1 MGSSVGADDEEI
13 EPAIVVVIRER
24 RVRRTRRQRYSR
36 PITGIANE
44 TALHAIKVSL
54 RRTTSDAR
62 DEQVVDPVTVD
73 VGYRQRSCA
82 SRLSLIMF
90 PRQSVFFADSD
101 DIFL

>member
-44 TALHAIKVSL
+44 PALHAIKVSL
-54 RRTTSDAR
+54 RRATSDAR
-62 DEQVVDPVTVD
+62 DEQVVDPATVD
-73 VGYRQRSCA
+73 VAYRERSCA
-82 SRLSLIMF
+82 SRLSRIVSAH
-90 PRQSVFFADSD
+90 QSGFVAG
-101 DIFL
+101 IAKL